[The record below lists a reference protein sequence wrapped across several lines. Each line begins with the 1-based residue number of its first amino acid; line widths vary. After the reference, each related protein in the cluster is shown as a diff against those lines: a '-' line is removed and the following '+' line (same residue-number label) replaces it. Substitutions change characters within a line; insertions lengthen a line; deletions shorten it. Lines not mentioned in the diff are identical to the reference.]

1 MNSINYYIMKIFEIT
16 PLLEIFVSSIGFLF
30 FFSVLI
36 ITNLFFMF
44 PRPFFLKMYF
54 MLLEQMSL
62 TLFLSLSTTSL
73 VFQPRAL
80 ESKD

>member
-1 MNSINYYIMKIFEIT
+1 MNSINYYIMEIFEM
-16 PLLEIFVSSIGFLF
+16 PLLREIFVSSIR
-30 FFSVLI
+30 FSI

-80 ESKD
+80 E